1 VVTTP
6 AAPQLLGTCL
16 GFSVRSDRPLHYLR
30 AGTGSEPLTVT
41 WGSGRPPPDTAAPLL
56 VWDRPAA
63 PFAARLH
70 RVGRRFH
77 LWVEQ
82 VGWFTVD
89 TEVGEVGT
97 PPDAACLRTQERV
110 WGLPVLLCLLERGVL
125 PLHAAAVDVGG
136 RAVVLGAPGR
146 GGKTTLAAA
155 CARAGLRVLAEDVA
169 AITATG
175 SILPGPAMLR
185 LRHDVVGMLGSVPGR
200 VLGRDDDRVHL
211 ALEPPGDGTP
221 LPLGAVVLLRN
232 GGGEGIELGPADP
245 QAALRDLW
253 SLSFNLPT
261 TEDRARCFSA
271 LADLVACV
279 PVLDL
284 DRPLRPGSLAAT
296 VEAVVAAGQ
305 G

>member
-1 VVTTP
+1 LP
-6 AAPQLLGTCL
+6 A
-16 GFSVRSDRPLHYLR
+16 
-30 AGTGSEPLTVT
+30 
-41 WGSGRPPPDTAAPLL
+41 
-56 VWDRPAA
+56 
-63 PFAARLH
+63 
-70 RVGRRFH
+70 
-77 LWVEQ
+77 
-82 VGWFTVD
+82 
-89 TEVGEVGT
+89 
-97 PPDAACLRTQERV
+97 
-110 WGLPVLLCLLERGVL
+110 LLCLLERGVL